1 VAQDADEPEKAERGP
16 DDLARLVEA
25 LHPSKEEDERA
36 ERFAARLLEQPVAPE
51 SAPSPVASSPVSVAD
66 DKHDKHDELVGALAE
81 AKRRSWQRD
90 VLMAAIGAVLG
101 VVTTLIVL
109 ALT

>member
-1 VAQDADEPEKAERGP
+1 VAQDADEPETAERGP

-25 LHPSKEEDERA
+25 LHPTKEEDERA
-36 ERFAARLLEQPVAPE
+36 ERFAARLLEQPAVPD
-51 SAPSPVASSPVSVAD
+51 SASSSVSTAEPR
-66 DKHDKHDELVGALAE
+66 HDELVAALAE

-90 VLMAAIGAVLG
+90 VLIAAIGAVLG
-101 VVTTLIVL
+101 VVATLIIV

>member
-1 VAQDADEPEKAERGP
+1 MAQDTDEPETTERGP

-36 ERFAARLLEQPVAPE
+36 ERFAARLLEQPAVPE
-51 SAPSPVASSPVSVAD
+51 SAPSSASTADPEHDRLVAA
-66 DKHDKHDELVGALAE
+66 LVE

-90 VLMAAIGAVLG
+90 VLMAAIGAILG
-101 VVTTLIVL
+101 IVGTLIVV

>member
-51 SAPSPVASSPVSVAD
+51 SASSPVASSPVSVAD
-66 DKHDKHDELVGALAE
+66 DTHDELVAALAE

>member
-51 SAPSPVASSPVSVAD
+51 SASSPVASPPVSVAD
-66 DKHDKHDELVGALAE
+66 DKHDELVGALAE

>member
-1 VAQDADEPEKAERGP
+1 VAQDTDEPDTAERGP

-36 ERFAARLLEQPVAPE
+36 ERFAARLLERPAATEGVPA
-51 SAPSPVASSPVSVAD
+51 AASDAGSDRA
-66 DKHDKHDELVGALAE
+66 ELAAALAD
-81 AKRRSWQRD
+81 ANRRAWQRD

-101 VVTTLIVL
+101 VIGTLIVV

>member
-1 VAQDADEPEKAERGP
+1 VAQDADEPETAERGP

-36 ERFAARLLEQPVAPE
+36 ERFAARLLEQPAAPE
-51 SAPSPVASSPVSVAD
+51 SASSPVPVAD
-66 DKHDKHDELVGALAE
+66 DKHDQLVAALAE

-90 VLMAAIGAVLG
+90 VLMAAIGGVLG
-101 VVTTLIVL
+101 VVATLIVV